1 MLIAFENPLN
11 ESALAFPILECFH
24 ILGFAMTLGTIA
36 LVDFRLLGF
45 GLRRQ
50 NAAELA
56 KALAP
61 WTLFGLITVLLSG
74 PMLFSS
80 DPDMY
85 YLNLSFQI
93 KMVLLA
99 IALICLATSAHQG
112 WSANLFTTASD
123 VFPKQAVASVTGIGG
138 TLGGLGGF
146 LFSAIIPGIVVTHFG
161 YTPLIL
167 GFGFFHLAALLL
179 VHRFMGNLKRV
190 DL

>member
-11 ESALAFPILECFH
+11 ASPLVFPVLECFH
-24 ILGFAMTLGTIA
+24 ILGFAVTVGTIA

-61 WTLFGLITVLLSG
+61 WTLLGLVVVLMSG

-85 YLNLSFQI
+85 YLNLSFQV
-93 KMVLLA
+93 KMVLLTLA
-99 IALICLATSAHQG
+99 IVFHYTVRRKLLRGELSAGLNKPVACTSMALWTSVIFAG
-112 WSANLFTTASD
+112 IFIAFI
-123 VFPKQAVASVTGIGG
+123 VT
-138 TLGGLGGF
+138 
-146 LFSAIIPGIVVTHFG
+146 PGQ
-161 YTPLIL
+161 
-167 GFGFFHLAALLL
+167 
-179 VHRFMGNLKRV
+179 
-190 DL
+190 

>member
-93 KMVLLA
+93 KMVLLLLA
-99 IALICLATSAHQG
+99 IVFHYTIRRKLLRGKLSPNLNKPVACVSLAP
-112 WSANLFTTASD
+112 W
-123 VFPKQAVASVTGIGG
+123 TGVI
-138 TLGGLGGF
+138 F
-146 LFSAIIPGIVVTHFG
+146 AGIFIAFVVT
-161 YTPLIL
+161 PE
-167 GFGFFHLAALLL
+167 
-179 VHRFMGNLKRV
+179 
-190 DL
+190 